1 MIEHSGAQPGPKP
14 VRCLLVNPEFR
25 AATFWNYRSACALAG
40 AKTPGTPLGLMTV
53 AALLPKHWE
62 LKLVDRNVDPLDD
75 ETLQWAD
82 VVMMGGMISQQQDHL
97 ELIKRAKALNK
108 LVVSGG
114 PDATCSPGIYDEADH
129 LVLGEAEVTLS
140 QFLGDLERGE
150 AAHVYKA
157 DRLADMAQSPVPR
170 WDLLEIS
177 DYFYVGLQWSRG
189 CPFNCEFCDIIE
201 LYGRVPRCKSE
212 AQVIAELEL
221 FYRLGY
227 RGQVDIV
234 DDNLIGHKREVKKLL
249 VALKKWQA
257 AHGWPFEFG
266 AEVSLNLADDDE
278 LLELMTRA
286 GFIGAFVGIETTEQ
300 DALTKTQKKQNT
312 RRDIV
317 ESIHKL
323 TRSGLMVWAGYV
335 LGFDGESES
344 VADNMIDCIER
355 SAVPVNMVGL
365 LFALPSTQLSRRLQR
380 EGRLS
385 TDFAVVKPGMGNDQ
399 AAEGLNFVP
408 LRPKA
413 DILRDMVRIVRTVYT
428 PEAYLG
434 RVRRMALELDLSR
447 HRLGLSGSR
456 PLWAAGV
463 FVQMLRRIVIGRP
476 WGGLWLKML
485 AEVLLKNPRAVR
497 YAAWYGALF
506 MHYEDYSKFLV
517 GHLEGRLEDHLK
529 SSRRLGSADAALP
542 AAAEA

>member
-1 MIEHSGAQPGPKP
+1 MTKNSGQQPGPIP

-75 ETLQWAD
+75 ETLKWAD
-82 VVMMGGMISQQQDHL
+82 IVMMGGMISQQQDHL
-97 ELIKRAKALNK
+97 ELIERAKALSK

-114 PDATCSPGIYDEADH
+114 PDATCSPNIYDGADY
-129 LVLGEAEVTLS
+129 LVLGEAEVTLAR
-140 QFLGDLERGE
+140 FLADLERGE
-150 AAHVYKA
+150 AAHVYRA
-157 DRLADMAQSPVPR
+157 ETLADMAQSPLPR
-170 WDLLEIS
+170 WDLVRIS

-201 LYGRVPRCKSE
+201 LYGRVPRCKTE
-212 AQVIAELEL
+212 AQVVAELEL

-234 DDNLIGHKREVKKLL
+234 DDNLIGHRKEVRKLL
-249 VALKKWQA
+249 LALEKWQA
-257 AHGWPFEFG
+257 AHRWPFEFG

-278 LLELMTRA
+278 LLRLMSRA

-300 DALTKTQKKQNT
+300 DALAKTQKKQNT

-323 TRSGLMVWAGYV
+323 TRNGLMVWAGYV
-335 LGFDGESES
+335 LGFDGESER
-344 VADNMIDCIER
+344 VADSMIDCIER

-447 HRLGLSGSR
+447 HHLGLSGSR
-456 PLWAAGV
+456 PVWAAGV
-463 FVQMLRRIVIGRP
+463 FVQMVRRIVFGRP

-485 AEVLLKNPRAVR
+485 AEVMLKNPRAVR

-506 MHYEDYSKFLV
+506 MHYEDYTKFLV
-517 GHLEGRLEDHLK
+517 DHLEGRLEDHLE
-529 SSRRLGSADAALP
+529 SSRRLASADPALP
-542 AAAEA
+542 AMSGA